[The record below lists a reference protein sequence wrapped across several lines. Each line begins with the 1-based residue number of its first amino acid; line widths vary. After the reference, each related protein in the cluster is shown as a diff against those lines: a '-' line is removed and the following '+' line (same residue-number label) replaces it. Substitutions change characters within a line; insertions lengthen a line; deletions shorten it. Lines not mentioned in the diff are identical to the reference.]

1 VLALAAR
8 RPHQLSGGQQQR
20 VALARALVLEPA
32 ILLLDEPLAALDL
45 PTRRAIRGELRRLLA
60 SLPCVSVFVTH
71 SPAEALAF
79 GERIAVL
86 EAGRVS
92 QHGARED
99 LLHRPRTRYVAD
111 FLGANLFRARVSG
124 RGEDGLTRLAVDRG
138 EILAADSDLE
148 GDVFAVVDPR
158 DITLALERPA
168 GSAQNVLRGPV
179 DEVEPEPPHGER
191 VRVSVASRPPLVA
204 ELTRAAAERMGL
216 RNGIEV
222 YAAFKATGVR
232 LFE

>member
-1 VLALAAR
+1 VEALAAR

-45 PTRRAIRGELRRLLA
+45 PTRRAIRGELRGLLA
-60 SLPCVSVFVTH
+60 ALPCVSVFVTH

-92 QHGARED
+92 QHGARAE

-124 RGEDGLTRLAVDRG
+124 RGDGLTRLAADSG
-138 EILAADSDLE
+138 EILAAGSELE
-148 GDVFAVVDPR
+148 GEVFAVVDPR

-179 DEVEPEPPHGER
+179 EEVEPEPPHGER
-191 VRVSVASRPPLVA
+191 VRVSVGSRPRIVA
-204 ELTRAAAERMGL
+204 ELTRSAAERMGL
-216 RNGIEV
+216 RAGTEV